1 MRKLVVS
8 EFMTLDGVMQAPGG
22 PEEDTEGGFRHGGW
36 QGPYFD
42 DEVGKAVD
50 EGISGTGGFLL
61 GRKTYEIFASYWPN
75 AQEEGDQE
83 FAPVMNEMPKY
94 VASTTLRAP
103 LEWQNSTLLEG
114 DLEQAVRRL
123 KEEDGKDLRVLGS
136 GRLAGWLG
144 SRGLVDEYHLMI
156 HPIVLGTGKRLF
168 EDGGPRMPLRLV
180 DSTTTPNGN
189 LILTYQRQAEG

>member
-1 MRKLVVS
+1 MRRLVVS
-8 EFMTLDGVMQAPGG
+8 EFMTVDGVMQAPGG

-50 EGISGTGGFLL
+50 EGISRTGGFLL
-61 GRKTYEIFASYWPN
+61 GRKTYEIFAGYWPN
-75 AQEEGDQE
+75 ATEDQE
-83 FAPVMNEMPKY
+83 FAPVMNDMPKY
-94 VASTTLRAP
+94 VASTTLRPP

-144 SRGLVDEYHLMI
+144 ERGLVDEYHLMI
-156 HPIVLGTGKRLF
+156 HPVVLGSGKRLF
-168 EDGGPRMPLRLV
+168 EDGGPRIPMRLV
-180 DSTTTPNGN
+180 ESKTTPNGN
-189 LILTYQRQAEG
+189 LILTYEPKPEV

>member
-1 MRKLVVS
+1 MRRLVVS
-8 EFMTLDGVMQAPGG
+8 EFMTVDGVMQAPGG

-50 EGISGTGGFLL
+50 EGISRTGGFLL
-61 GRKTYEIFASYWPN
+61 GRKTYQIFAGYWPT
-75 AQEEGDQE
+75 ATEDQE
-83 FAPVMNEMPKY
+83 FAPVMNDMPKY
-94 VASTTLRAP
+94 VASTTLRPP

-144 SRGLVDEYHLMI
+144 ERGLVDEYHLMI
-156 HPIVLGTGKRLF
+156 HPVVLGSGKRLF
-168 EDGGPRMPLRLV
+168 EDGGPRIPMRLV
-180 DSTTTPNGN
+180 DSKTTPNGN
-189 LILTYQRQAEG
+189 LILTYELQPEA

>member
-1 MRKLVVS
+1 MRRLVVS
-8 EFMTLDGVMQAPGG
+8 EFMTVDGVMQAPGG

-42 DEVGKAVD
+42 DEVGKSVD
-50 EGISGTGGFLL
+50 DGISRTGGFLL
-61 GRKTYEIFASYWPN
+61 GRKTYEIFAGYWPN
-75 AQEEGDQE
+75 ATEEETEG
-83 FAPVMNEMPKY
+83 FAPVMNNMPKY
-94 VASTTLRAP
+94 VASTTLRPP

-144 SRGLVDEYHLMI
+144 ERGLVDEYHLMI
-156 HPIVLGTGKRLF
+156 HPVVLGSGKRLF
-168 EDGGPRMPLRLV
+168 EDGGPRIPMRLV
-180 DSTTTPNGN
+180 DSKTTPNGN
-189 LILTYQRQAEG
+189 LILTYELQPEA

>member
-8 EFMTLDGVMQAPGG
+8 EFMTVDGVMQAPGG

-42 DEVGKAVD
+42 DEVGESVD
-50 EGISGTGGFLL
+50 QGIARTGGFLL
-61 GRKTYEIFASYWPN
+61 GRKTYDIFASYWPN
-75 AQEEGDQE
+75 ATEDQE

-114 DLEQAVRRL
+114 DLEEAVRRL

-144 SRGLVDEYHLMI
+144 AHGLVDEYHLMI
-156 HPIVLGTGKRLF
+156 HPVVLGGGKRLF
-168 EDGGPRMPLRLV
+168 EDGGPLMPLRLV
-180 DSTTTPNGN
+180 DSTTTSKGN
-189 LILTYQRQAEG
+189 LILTYERRAEA

>member
-1 MRKLVVS
+1 MRRLVVS
-8 EFMTLDGVMQAPGG
+8 EFMTVDGVVQAPGG

-50 EGISGTGGFLL
+50 EGISRTGGFLL
-61 GRKTYEIFASYWPN
+61 GRKTYEIFAGYWPN
-75 AQEEGDQE
+75 ATEDQE
-83 FAPVMNEMPKY
+83 FAPVMNDMPKY
-94 VASTTLRAP
+94 VASTTLSPP

-144 SRGLVDEYHLMI
+144 EHGLVDEYHLMI
-156 HPIVLGTGKRLF
+156 HPVVLGSGKRLF
-168 EDGGPRMPLRLV
+168 QDGGPRIPMRLV
-180 DSTTTPNGN
+180 DSKTTPNGN
-189 LILTYQRQAEG
+189 LILTFERQSDG

>member
-1 MRKLVVS
+1 MRRLVVS
-8 EFMTLDGVMQAPGG
+8 EFMTLDGVMQGPGG

-36 QGPYFD
+36 QAAYFD
-42 DEVGKAVD
+42 DEIGKAVD
-50 EGISGTGGFLL
+50 EGMSRTGGFLL

-75 AQEEGDQE
+75 AKEEEDQG

-156 HPIVLGTGKRLF
+156 HPIVLGSGKRLF

-189 LILTYQRQAEG
+189 LILTYQR

>member
-1 MRKLVVS
+1 MRRLVVS
-8 EFMTLDGVMQAPGG
+8 EFMTVDGVMQAPGG

-42 DEVGKAVD
+42 DEVGRAVD
-50 EGISGTGGFLL
+50 AGMSRTGGFLL
-61 GRKTYEIFASYWPN
+61 GRKTYEIFAGYWPN
-75 AQEEGDQE
+75 ATGEEEEG
-83 FAPVMNEMPKY
+83 FAPVMNDMPKY
-94 VASTTLRAP
+94 VASTTLRPP

-144 SRGLVDEYHLMI
+144 ERGLVDEYHLMI
-156 HPIVLGTGKRLF
+156 HPVVLGSGKRLF
-168 EDGGPRMPLRLV
+168 EDGGPRIPMRLV
-180 DSTTTPNGN
+180 DSKTTANGN
-189 LILTYQRQAEG
+189 LILTYEPQPEA